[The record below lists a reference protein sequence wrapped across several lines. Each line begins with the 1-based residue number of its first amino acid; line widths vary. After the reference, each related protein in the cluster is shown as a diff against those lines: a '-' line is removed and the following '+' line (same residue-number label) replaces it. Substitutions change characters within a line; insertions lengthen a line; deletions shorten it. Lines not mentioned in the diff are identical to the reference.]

1 MFNKIKNN
9 IKPKINYY
17 WASLNCFLNN
27 IWFLISVCWILFDEI
42 SYYYVFENQD
52 KLVNNLTKRLANQN
66 ILCVKI
72 FQAFALNNN
81 IFSEQKMNCL
91 INYTD
96 SAPWSNNDIDIQSLI
111 QVEKQFNLE
120 ILNHYKPV
128 KSGMISLVFK
138 CIDKNKMDEIMII
151 KMKRNNI
158 ETILNDGIQKM
169 LFCLKL
175 LSFIPIVNNYNIS
188 TIVLDNINLIDQQI
202 DFKKEVENICIMKQ
216 NCKYLK
222 YVKIPLVYP
231 EVTTKFSNIILMEYI
246 KGITIKDIKSND
258 YDEYSKQII
267 KFVLVTTLINGVC
280 HGDLHM
286 GNILF
291 IKDENDTKYK
301 YKIGILDFGIV
312 YEIDKMKNTLYYV
325 FANLYK
331 ELPESIAQNLLESGI
346 IEPADCIINLSKKH
360 QTYLLDILTKFINDT
375 IYISK
380 HFCQINAFKSL
391 YELNDYISENN
402 LIVNGIQIKPCDD
415 LIKIQVIFT
424 MLYGVIFKLCGA
436 SYLEITNKVMI
447 DLFHIDVS
455 ES

>member
-1 MFNKIKNN
+1 MFNNIKNN
-9 IKPKINYY
+9 FKTYRN
-17 WASLNCFLNN
+17 SLICFLSN

-42 SYYYVFENQD
+42 SYYYIFKNQD

-72 FQAFALNNN
+72 FQAFALNHN
-81 IFSEQKMNCL
+81 IFSEQKMNYL

-96 SAPWSNNDIDIQSLI
+96 SAPWTNKDIDIQSLLQI
-111 QVEKQFNLE
+111 EKNLNLE
-120 ILNHYKPV
+120 ILNNYKPI

-138 CIDKNKMDEIMII
+138 CIYKNKMDEVMII

-169 LFCLKL
+169 LFCVKL
-175 LSFIPIVNNYNIS
+175 LSFVTILNNYNIS
-188 TIVLDNINLIDQQI
+188 NIINNNIHLIDQQI
-202 DFKKEVENICIMKQ
+202 DFKKEVENICIMKTK
-216 NCKYLK
+216 CKNLK
-222 YVKIPLVYP
+222 YVKIPFVYP
-231 EVTTKFSNIILMEYI
+231 EVTNQFSNVILMEYI
-246 KGITIKDIKSND
+246 KGSSIKDIKDAD
-258 YDEYSKQII
+258 YHEYSKQII

-291 IKDENDTKYK
+291 IKDETDKKYK
-301 YKIGILDFGIV
+301 YKLGILDFGIV
-312 YEIDKMKNTLYYV
+312 YEINKMKNTLYYI
-325 FANLYK
+325 FANLYTD
-331 ELPESIAQNLLESGI
+331 LPEKIAQNLLESGI
-346 IEPADCIINLSKKH
+346 LEPADCIIKIPKKH
-360 QTYLLDILTKFINDT
+360 YEYMLGILTKFINNT

-391 YELNDYISENN
+391 YELNDYIIENK
-402 LIVNGIQIKPCDD
+402 LIVNGKQIRPCDD
-415 LIKIQVIFT
+415 MLKIQVIFT
-424 MLYGVIFKLCGA
+424 MLYGVIFKLCGKN
-436 SYLEITNKVMI
+436 YLEITNKVML

>member
-1 MFNKIKNN
+1 MFNN
-9 IKPKINYY
+9 IKYKSFWI
-17 WASLNCFLNN
+17 SLNCFLNN
-27 IWFLISVCWILFDEI
+27 IWFLICICWIICDEI
-42 SYYYVFENQD
+42 LYYYVFKNQN

-96 SAPWSNNDIDIQSLI
+96 SAPWTNKDIDVQTLLQI
-111 QVEKQFNLE
+111 EKAFNLE
-120 ILNHYKPV
+120 ILNDYKPI

-138 CIDKNKMDEIMII
+138 CINKNKMDEIMII

-158 ETILNDGIQKM
+158 ETILNEGIQKM
-169 LFCLKL
+169 LFCINL
-175 LSFIPIVNNYNIS
+175 LSFIPIVNNYQIS
-188 TIVLDNINLIDQQI
+188 KIIHDNIHLIDQQI
-202 DFKKEVENICIMKQ
+202 DFKKEVQNICIMKQ
-216 NCKYLK
+216 NCKNLK
-222 YVKIPLVYP
+222 YVKIPLVYE
-231 EVTTKFSNIILMEYI
+231 EVTNQFSNAIIMEYI
-246 KGITIKDIKSND
+246 KGVTIKDVKFTD
-258 YDEYSKQII
+258 YDEYSKQIV
-267 KFVLVTTLINGVC
+267 KFVLVTTLINGTC

-291 IKDENDTKYK
+291 IKDENDKKYK

-312 YEIDKMKNTLYYV
+312 YEIDKIKDILYYV
-325 FANLYK
+325 FANLYTD
-331 ELPESIAQNLLESGI
+331 LPEKIAQNLLESGI
-346 IEPADCIINLSKKH
+346 VEPVDCIIKLSSHHTKCI
-360 QTYLLDILTKFINDT
+360 LLILTNLINDT
-375 IYISK
+375 IYVSK
-380 HFCQINAFKSL
+380 HFSQINVFKAL
-391 YELNDYISENN
+391 YELNNYIVENN
-402 LIVNGIQIKPCDD
+402 LIVDGIQIKPCDD

-424 MLYGVIFKLCGA
+424 MLYGVIFKLCGT

>member
-1 MFNKIKNN
+1 MFNN
-9 IKPKINYY
+9 IKNKFNYY
-17 WASLNCFLNN
+17 WISLNLFLDN

-42 SYYYVFENQD
+42 SYSYLFKNQD

-81 IFSEQKMNCL
+81 IFSEHQMNFL

-96 SAPWSNNDIDIQSLI
+96 SAPWTNKDIDIHTLFQM
-111 QVEKQFNLE
+111 EKVFNLE
-120 ILNHYKPV
+120 ILNNYKPV

-138 CIDKNKMDEIMII
+138 CIDKNKMDEIIII
-151 KMKRNNI
+151 KIKRNNI

-169 LFCLKL
+169 LFCINL
-175 LSFIPIVNNYNIS
+175 LSFMPIVNNYQIS
-188 TIVLDNINLIDQQI
+188 KIIHDNIHLIDQQI
-202 DFKKEVENICIMKQ
+202 DFKKEVQNICIMKQ
-216 NCKYLK
+216 NCKNLK
-222 YVKIPLVYP
+222 YVKIPFVYP
-231 EVTTKFSNIILMEYI
+231 EVTNHFSNVIMMEYI
-246 KGITIKDIKSND
+246 KGITIKDIKNID
-258 YDEYSKQII
+258 YEEYSKQII
-267 KFVLVTTLINGVC
+267 KFVLVTTLINVTC

-301 YKIGILDFGIV
+301 YKIGILDFGII
-312 YEIDKMKNTLYYV
+312 YEIDKIKNTLYYV
-325 FANLYK
+325 FANMYTD
-331 ELPESIAQNLLESGI
+331 LPQQIAQTILESGI
-346 IEPADCIINLSKKH
+346 IEPADCIIKLPKKH
-360 QTYLLDILTKFINDT
+360 HEYLLFILTKFINDT

-380 HFCQINAFKSL
+380 HFCQINVFKAL
-391 YELNDYISENN
+391 YELNDYIVENN
-402 LIVNGIQIKPCDD
+402 LTVNGNQIKPCDD

-424 MLYGVIFKLCGA
+424 MLYGVIFKLCGT
-436 SYLEITNKVMI
+436 SYLEIMNKVMI

>member
-1 MFNKIKNN
+1 MFNNIKNKIK
-9 IKPKINYY
+9 YY
-17 WASLNCFLNN
+17 WISLNWFLNN
-27 IWFLISVCWILFDEI
+27 IWFLISICWILFDEV
-42 SYYYVFENQD
+42 SYYYVFKNPD

-81 IFSEQKMNCL
+81 IFSEQKMKYL
-91 INYTD
+91 MNYTD
-96 SAPWSNNDIDIQSLI
+96 TAPWSNNDIDIHSLI
-111 QVEKQFNLE
+111 QLEKHFNLK

-138 CIDKNKMDEIMII
+138 CINKNKMNEIMII

-175 LSFIPIVNNYNIS
+175 LSLIPIVNNYQIS
-188 TIVLDNINLIDQQI
+188 TIVYDNIHLIDQQI
-202 DFKKEVENICIMKQ
+202 DFKKEVENICVMKQ
-216 NCKYLK
+216 NCKNLK
-222 YVKIPLVYP
+222 YVKIPFVYP
-231 EVTTKFSNIILMEYI
+231 EVTNKFSNIILMEYI
-246 KGITIKDIKSND
+246 KGLTIKDIKCND

-291 IKDENDTKYK
+291 IKDENDKKYK

-312 YEIDKMKNTLYYV
+312 YKIDKMKNILYYV
-325 FANLYK
+325 FANLYTD
-331 ELPESIAQNLLESGI
+331 LPEKIAQNLLESGI
-346 IEPADCIINLSKKH
+346 VEPVDCIIKIPNRHLK
-360 QTYLLDILTKFINDT
+360 YLLVILTKFINDT
-375 IYISK
+375 IYVSK
-380 HFCQINAFKSL
+380 HFSQINVFKAL
-391 YELNDYISENN
+391 YELNDYIVENK
-402 LIVNGIQIKPCDD
+402 LIVNGNQIKPCDD

-424 MLYGVIFKLCGA
+424 MLYGVIFKLCGS